1 MFRNSLALAKAS
13 WNVLREDKKLTVFP
27 VFSGIA
33 TVIAAALFFVPVG
46 LIASG
51 SDGFTPVAWVLTFIA
66 YVVLAFIVIFFNSAL
81 VFAADK
87 RLRGEEVTVGEALQS
102 SMERIH
108 VLLPWAVVSATVS
121 IVLRA
126 VEQRAGFLGRIVV
139 GLIGVAWTLVTFL
152 VLPVLVFEK
161 TGPIEAVIVEL
172 KGSNAPTGTIP
183 TSRPDVAITQL
194 FDNPRARAIKAVL
207 QPAFHEAPG
216 TTHDFDQVVIALA
229 PAVISLQLDGKPAKT
244 SWKAGDAEFIGRGV
258 KHESKNNGQNPA
270 DVFILAIK

>member
-1 MFRNSLALAKAS
+1 LEAVVFRNSLALAKAS

-46 LIASG
+46 LIASS
-51 SDGFTPVAWVLTFIA
+51 SDGFTPVAWVLTFLA

-81 VFAADK
+81 IFAADK

-126 VEQRAGFLGRIVV
+126 AEQRAGFLGRIIV

-161 TGPIEAVIVEL
+161 TGPIEAVKRSGHLFKKTWGENVVNGGIGLVGFLAILAGAPVLLLIAAGTVGAVIGIGLFVLWVIAVSLVTTTLTGIFQTALYRYATDNEIVGFDKQQLEAAFRPR
-172 KGSNAPTGTIP
+172 KGSNWL
-183 TSRPDVAITQL
+183 R
-194 FDNPRARAIKAVL
+194 
-207 QPAFHEAPG
+207 
-216 TTHDFDQVVIALA
+216 
-229 PAVISLQLDGKPAKT
+229 
-244 SWKAGDAEFIGRGV
+244 
-258 KHESKNNGQNPA
+258 
-270 DVFILAIK
+270 